1 MTASESGL
9 TLPKDSLDAEDRRQ
23 AVLAV
28 EKGEIAHPA
37 TRLLEALGDPDWRV
51 RKEAVRIISA
61 QAVRL
66 DMLSSLVTAISQGDN
81 VGLRNAALEVLIALG
96 SDAAQVLLE
105 VLPTA
110 AEGSRRFIIEAL
122 VCGGDRRVVP
132 TLIEAVAGADPII
145 ASTALDALATI
156 GGAQAEEAI
165 RRALRS
171 TDPFH
176 RIAAIDGL
184 NRLGAEVTW
193 RELAPL
199 LEDRLVRRVAL
210 VALGRCRQSEAV
222 APLIKA
228 LSDKSNH
235 VISAAATALAK
246 LYDGRLE
253 VAQEVRAQ
261 ARLLLPSVRA
271 ALGRLLDSGA
281 TDVREAA
288 SVILCLAQAQ
298 EALPGVVT
306 LAAYDMLPTSAL
318 EALIQWGTPA
328 VTALLDI
335 FDRHEAT
342 TRILAPALELACI
355 VANRST
361 IVDPT
366 LKDRIR
372 ATLRQANNSTDP
384 DVVLSA
390 TRCMEQWAEGSDAP
404 SLVELAQI
412 APEEIAQT
420 AGHAL
425 MALARRSPEHL
436 KDIIQRIPLEGPA
449 CPQLLAVVAEVGG
462 ERAFEALN
470 SSLSSGDPAIREAA
484 VTGLARLGGSR
495 VAEVVAFSL
504 ADESAQ
510 VQSAAALALGRLR
523 DESGRPVGTD
533 ALIAAIDNDTPGVQV
548 TVAHALGETGDPQAI
563 DALRR
568 IARSRTPGVTV
579 TAIEGLRRLG
589 DCRLEELLIDSLEHE
604 DEEAVKQALLALCEK
619 PDEKTREHL
628 SRALEHEAWDVRR
641 LAAELL
647 GKLADREAIKAL
659 RVRRLVE
666 TDELVGL
673 AVEQALAAL
682 GEVG

>member
-1 MTASESGL
+1 MTGSEPGL
-9 TLPKDSLDAEDRRQ
+9 TVPTDGLDAEDRRQ
-23 AVLAV
+23 VVLAV
-28 EKGEIAHPA
+28 ENGDITRPAAH
-37 TRLLEALGDPDWRV
+37 LLEALGDRDWRV
-51 RKEAVRIISA
+51 RKEAVRVASA

-105 VLPTA
+105 VLPNA

-132 TLIEAVAGADPII
+132 TLIEAVSGDDPII

-156 GGAQAEEAI
+156 GGPQAEAAI
-165 RRALRS
+165 RRELRS

-184 NRLGAEVTW
+184 NKLGAEVSW
-193 RELAPL
+193 YELAPL

-210 VALGRCRQSEAV
+210 VALGRCRQPEAIT
-222 APLIKA
+222 PLIKA

-235 VISAAATALAK
+235 VVSAAVTALAK
-246 LYDGRLE
+246 LCDSSSE
-253 VAQEVRAQ
+253 TAQEVRAQ
-261 ARLLLPSVRA
+261 ARLLLPSARA

-281 TDVREAA
+281 TEVREAV

-306 LAAYDMLPTSAL
+306 LAAYDMLPASAL
-318 EALIQWGTPA
+318 DALVQWGKPA
-328 VTALLDI
+328 VRVLLDL
-335 FDRHEAT
+335 FDRHDAAT
-342 TRILAPALELACI
+342 NLAPALELACL
-355 VANRST
+355 VASKSD
-361 IVDPT
+361 VDDPA
-366 LKDRIR
+366 LEQRIR
-372 ATLRQANNSTDP
+372 ETLHRASNATDP

-390 TRCMEQWAEGSDAP
+390 ARCMEQWAEASDVP

-412 APEEIAQT
+412 APEEIAQA

-425 MALARRSPEHL
+425 MALARRSPGSL
-436 KDIIQRIPLEGPA
+436 KDAIQRIPLEGPA

-462 ERAFEALN
+462 ESAFETLKA
-470 SSLSSGDPAIREAA
+470 SLSSGDPAIREAA
-484 VTGLARLGGSR
+484 VTGLARLGGSH

-504 ADESAQ
+504 ADESPQ

-523 DESGRPVGTD
+523 DELDRPVGTD

-548 TVAHALGETGDPQAI
+548 TVAHALGETGDPRAI
-563 DALRR
+563 EALRKL
-568 IARSRTPGVTV
+568 ARSRTPGVTV

-589 DCRLEELLIDSLEHE
+589 DCRLEELLINSLEHD
-604 DEEAVKQALLALCEK
+604 DEEAVKQALLSLCEK
-619 PDEKTREHL
+619 PDSKTRELL

-647 GKLADREAIKAL
+647 GKLADREATKVL
-659 RVRRLVE
+659 QVRRLVE

-673 AVEQALAAL
+673 ALEQALVAL
-682 GEVG
+682 EEVG

>member
-1 MTASESGL
+1 MTGSDPGL
-9 TLPKDSLDAEDRRQ
+9 TVPNDSLDAEDRRQ
-23 AVLAV
+23 VVLAV
-28 EKGEIAHPA
+28 ENGEIVRPA
-37 TRLLEALGDPDWRV
+37 ARLLEALGDRDWRV
-51 RKEAVRIISA
+51 RKEAVRVASE

-66 DMLSSLVTAISQGDN
+66 DMLSSLVAAISQGDN

-105 VLPTA
+105 VLPNA

-132 TLIEAVAGADPII
+132 TLIEAVSGDDPII

-156 GGAQAEEAI
+156 GGSHAEEAI
-165 RRALRS
+165 RRELRS

-184 NRLGAEVTW
+184 NKLGVEVTW

-210 VALGRCRQSEAV
+210 VALGRCRQPEAV

-235 VISAAATALAK
+235 VVSAAVTALAK
-246 LYDGRLE
+246 LCDSSIS
-253 VAQEVRAQ
+253 VAHAVRGQ
-261 ARLLLPSVRA
+261 ARLLLPSART
-271 ALGRLLDSGA
+271 ALERLLDSGA
-281 TDVREAA
+281 TEVREAV
-288 SVILCLAQAQ
+288 SVILCLAQDQ

-306 LAAYDMLPTSAL
+306 LAAYDMLPASAL
-318 EALIQWGTPA
+318 DALVQWGNPA
-328 VTALLDI
+328 VQVLLDL
-335 FDRHEAT
+335 FDRHDGAT
-342 TRILAPALELACI
+342 TLAPALELACL
-355 VANRST
+355 VASKSV
-361 IVDPT
+361 IDDPA
-366 LKDRIR
+366 LEKRIR
-372 ATLRQANNSTDP
+372 ETLHRASNSADP

-390 TRCMEQWAEGSDAP
+390 ARCMEQWAEGSDAS

-412 APEEIAQT
+412 APEEIAQA

-425 MALARRSPEHL
+425 MALARRSPNSL
-436 KDIIQRIPLEGPA
+436 KDAIQRIPLEGPG

-462 ERAFEALN
+462 KSAFETLTA
-470 SSLSSGDPAIREAA
+470 SLSSGDPAIREAA

-504 ADESAQ
+504 ADESPQ

-523 DESGRPVGTD
+523 DESDRPVGTD

-548 TVAHALGETGDPQAI
+548 TVAHALGETGDPRAI
-563 DALRR
+563 EALRR

-589 DCRLEELLIDSLEHE
+589 DCRLEELLIDSLEHD
-604 DEEAVKQALLALCEK
+604 DEEAVKQALMALCEK
-619 PDEKTREHL
+619 PDSKTLEHL

-647 GKLADREAIKAL
+647 GKLADREAIKVL
-659 RVRRLVE
+659 QVRRLVE

-673 AVEQALAAL
+673 AVEQALVAL